1 MLKKKK
7 YSRWNMWWSL
17 YVAYKPKVFIIW
29 PFTEKVFWS
38 LAGLFRKWDCDL
50 SCGTHDTFLF
60 LYHKSQEDRG
70 PTLKACLCGANVRN
84 SCFFFFCPQEWSTC
98 FMNYKLSTELKPG
111 QISLLPQ
118 SSCWLSSH
126 RILNYTIS
134 HQNHIHFLNHLKI
147 SLSSRKIW
155 LRRSCTTL
163 LGTHQGHAGFPM
175 LIGKRCS
182 SVCTENVFCG

>member
-1 MLKKKK
+1 MILFCFYIINRRKIEDPLWKRAYVGPMLGI
-7 YSRWNMWWSL
+7 
-17 YVAYKPKVFIIW
+17 VV
-29 PFTEKVFWS
+29 
-38 LAGLFRKWDCDL
+38 
-50 SCGTHDTFLF
+50 
-60 LYHKSQEDRG
+60 
-70 PTLKACLCGANVRN
+70 
-84 SCFFFFCPQEWSTC
+84 FFFCPQEWSTC

-182 SVCTENVFCG
+182 SACTENVCFVGRIMHWSSCDFNFRI